1 MGGASKESGAEA
13 FKKYCSLETLPV
25 DELKFC
31 YDVDSFKQ
39 DILKLMNFGADEK
52 RICKKVHST
61 NHNFCAV
68 KKKDAILPGTRAFK
82 NARGVIY
89 E

>member
-1 MGGASKESGAEA
+1 MGGTSKASGAEA
-13 FKKYCSLETLPV
+13 FEKYCSLDTLPV

-39 DILKLMNFGADEK
+39 DVLKLLNFGADEK

-68 KKKDAILPGTRAFK
+68 KKKDAVLPGTRAFK
-82 NARGVIY
+82 NARGIIY